1 MKALPAV
8 ELLTGTDLTIS
19 RAQRFPGNSLARAG
33 GENTCLEARGNEPPP
48 RSTATEPGRA
58 QTENQA
64 GFPLGIDNPHS
75 SSVLAGRVLLVDD
88 FEPWRR
94 AIRSTLTAHGPLR
107 IVGEAADGLE
117 AVQKAQKLK
126 PDLVLLDI
134 GLPRLN
140 GIEAAR
146 RVRKVLPE
154 TKILFLSQGND
165 VDVVMAVLSDGA
177 QGYVVKAEV
186 GRELL
191 PAIGLVLRGEKF
203 VSSRLPCQSASKTS
217 SLSI

>member
-1 MKALPAV
+1 MDAPA
-8 ELLTGTDLTIS
+8 
-19 RAQRFPGNSLARAG
+19 
-33 GENTCLEARGNEPPP
+33 NEPPP
-48 RSTATEPGRA
+48 RTVATEPGRV
-58 QTENQA
+58 QTENQTS
-64 GFPLGIDNPHS
+64 FPRGTDNPHS
-75 SSVLAGRVLLVDD
+75 PLVLAGRILLVDD

-94 AIRSTLTAHGPLR
+94 ALCSTLGAHAPLR

-146 RVRKVLPE
+146 RIRKVLPE
-154 TKILFLSQGND
+154 AKILFLSQGND
-165 VDVVMAVLSDGA
+165 MDVVMAALSDGA
-177 QGYVVKAEV
+177 QGYVVKADA

-217 SLSI
+217 SLSF